1 MVIEDIFLKIKNK
14 IKVSNLDILI
24 SFFLLGLTSFGGPI
38 AHIGYFRNVFVKQ
51 KKWLDEKTYVDFVSL
66 CNFLPGPSSS
76 QVGMSIGYKMKGIS
90 GALLAWFGFTAPSA
104 LALILFGYAII
115 NFQNTIS
122 NGFLQGLKAI
132 VVIIVLQA
140 ILGMRKNLLK
150 DNYGYIITF
159 VTAIILI
166 FYPSSINQFLCL
178 IFSGLLGV
186 FLYREE
192 NQKEINN
199 FKISKIKIWKCF
211 PLILFF
217 FFLIILPLLS
227 KFFNSNPII
236 LLADSFYRIGSLVF
250 GGGHV
255 VLPLLQAEFVSS
267 GLIKED
273 IFIAGYGASQAIPG
287 PLFTFSAYLGMFFN
301 SGLSSWL
308 TSFICLFF
316 IFLPSFLLVIGTL
329 PFWEELRKISLV
341 IRSLKAINASV
352 IGLLIAAWYDP
363 IILSSLK
370 SNKDIFLI
378 ATAFVILFFTKI
390 PQWLVVFILAFSG
403 WGITLL

>member
-150 DNYGYIITF
+150 DSYGYIITF

-166 FYPSSINQFLCL
+166 FYPSSTNQFLCL

-192 NQKEINN
+192 NQKEVNN

-227 KFFNSNPII
+227 NFFNSNPII

-329 PFWEELRKISLV
+329 PIWEELRKITLV

>member
-1 MVIEDIFLKIKNK
+1 MRIYFLKIKNK

-51 KKWLDEKTYVDFVSL
+51 KKWLDEKTYIDFVSL

-76 QVGMSIGYKMKGIS
+76 QVGMSIGYKMKGVS

-115 NFQNTIS
+115 NFENSIS

-132 VVIIVLQA
+132 VVVIVLQA

-150 DNYGYIITF
+150 DSYAYIVTF
-159 VTAIILI
+159 ITAIILI
-166 FYPSSINQFLCL
+166 LYPSSINQFLCL
-178 IFSGLLGV
+178 IFSGLLGII
-186 FLYREE
+186 LYNDE
-192 NQKEINN
+192 NQKEIKSL
-199 FKISKIKIWKCF
+199 KISKIKISKFF

-217 FFLIILPLLS
+217 CFLIILPLLS
-227 KFFNSNPII
+227 KIFDSNSII
-236 LLADSFYRIGSLVF
+236 KLADSFYRIGSLVF

-287 PLFTFSAYLGMFFN
+287 PLFTFSSYLGMFFQ
-301 SGLSSWL
+301 SGFSTWI

-316 IFLPSFLLVIGTL
+316 IFLPSFLLLIGTL
-329 PFWEELRKISLV
+329 PIWEELRKVSLV

-352 IGLLIAAWYDP
+352 IGLLIAAWYNP
-363 IILSSLK
+363 IISSSLK
-370 SNKDIFLI
+370 SNEDIFLI
-378 ATAFVILFFTKI
+378 LTAFVILFFTKI

>member
-51 KKWLDEKTYVDFVSL
+51 KKWLDEKTYIDFVSL

-76 QVGMSIGYKMKGIS
+76 QVGMSIGYKMKGVS

-104 LALILFGYAII
+104 VALILFGYAII
-115 NFQNTIS
+115 NFQNVIS

-150 DNYGYIITF
+150 DSYGYIITF

-166 FYPSSINQFLCL
+166 FYPSSTNQFLCL

-192 NQKEINN
+192 NQKEVNN

-227 KFFNSNPII
+227 NFFNSNPII

-329 PFWEELRKISLV
+329 PIWEELRKITLV

-378 ATAFVILFFTKI
+378 AIAFIILFFTKI